1 MNEEIDRNPPPILPT
16 PAALALQTGKW
27 IGLKWGPLG
36 LLVTFII
43 SAFSGI
49 SYLLWNANAAQQAE
63 FTKERKEDKAVII
76 AMTQTVT
83 KTLADTADSNDKLS
97 QSIDRHS
104 KAIDEL
110 QRTIERRNP

>member
-1 MNEEIDRNPPPILPT
+1 MSDEPDKKPSVIVTD
-16 PAALALQTGKW
+16 PASLAIHTGKW
-27 IGLKWGPLG
+27 IGMKWGPLG

-43 SAFSGI
+43 LAFAAI
-49 SYLLWNANAAQQAE
+49 SYLLWNANASQQAE

-83 KTLADTADSNDKLS
+83 KTLADTADSNDRLS
-97 QSIDRHS
+97 DSIDKHS
-104 KAIDEL
+104 RAIDEL